1 MAEAVLVIDTKGEVV
16 LANAAAETVLTYRP
30 GMTTEQLSKT
40 AVVYRADGS
49 TLMPSDEMPSACA
62 LRGEQF
68 DGKEIV
74 SHRRG
79 SGQIVHLVISGAPL
93 HDASGA
99 ISGAALVYHD
109 ITAARETERQ
119 LQQAQKLD
127 AIGKLTGGVAHD
139 FNNMLTVIT
148 GTTETLVADL
158 ARQPELQSVARLI
171 DDAAERCAELIQHLL
186 AFARK
191 QTLQPRNV
199 DINNAVLDIAK
210 LLRPTLGEQIEIETI
225 LERGNTDR
233 RISIRRSWRIPCST
247 WRSTPAT
254 RCRTAASCCW
264 KRAMSCSTRPTP
276 RPMRRRSRALM

>member
-30 GMTTEQLSKT
+30 GMTTDQLRQRR
-40 AVVYRADGS
+40 VVYRADGT
-49 TLMPSDEMPSACA
+49 TLMPTDEMPSACA

-74 SHRRG
+74 ARHRRRRG
-79 SGQIVHLVISGAPL
+79 DVHLVISGAPL

-109 ITAARETERQ
+109 ITAARETERK

-148 GTTETLVADL
+148 GTTETLVAEL
-158 ARQPELQSVARLI
+158 ARP
-171 DDAAERCAELIQHLL
+171 
-186 AFARK
+186 
-191 QTLQPRNV
+191 
-199 DINNAVLDIAK
+199 
-210 LLRPTLGEQIEIETI
+210 
-225 LERGNTDR
+225 
-233 RISIRRSWRIPCST
+233 
-247 WRSTPAT
+247 
-254 RCRTAASCCW
+254 AASC
-264 KRAMSCSTRPTP
+264 RASPD
-276 RPMRRRSRALM
+276 